1 LRPTAEQP
9 ERSDQTATSFET
21 VFPACT
27 VIFGAGASGRA
38 GAEAAALGAHR
49 VLFVCS
55 PSLSAT
61 RQAVFIR
68 ASLGDR
74 LVAELNDV
82 RAHVPSDLVD
92 TSMQQ
97 AETHTIDLVV
107 AVGGGSA
114 IGLGKAVCYRTG
126 VPQIAVPTTYA
137 GSEMT
142 PVLGITDVAEGKK
155 RTVTDPRIM
164 PRVLLYDPE
173 ATVALPPATTA
184 STGINALAHAVE
196 AVYSPTA
203 APFVAPVALEAAT
216 TIGSALPRCV
226 RDGRDLDAR
235 TDMLQAALLA
245 GFALAHA
252 GMGVHHGLC
261 HSLGG
266 RFGIPHGIANAIV
279 LPHAMRYNADAVAPE
294 SARLAGVLGAA
305 SAPDAVFDLIASVG
319 LPQRLR
325 EVGLGQDDLAV
336 VAEDAMG
343 SRAVAGNPKPIRTPD
358 QLLEILE
365 SAW

>member
-1 LRPTAEQP
+1 V
-9 ERSDQTATSFET
+9 RSDQTATSFET

-61 RQAVFIR
+61 PQAASIR

-82 RAHVPSDLVD
+82 RAHVPSDLVE
-92 TSMQQ
+92 TSVQL
-97 AETHTIDLVV
+97 AEARKIDLVV

-142 PVLGITDVAEGKK
+142 PVLGVTDVAEGRK
-155 RTVTDPRIM
+155 RTVSDPSIM
-164 PRVLLYDPE
+164 PRVVLYDPE

-184 STGINALAHAVE
+184 STGINALAHAIE
-196 AVYSPTA
+196 AVYSPAA
-203 APFVAPVALEAAT
+203 APFVAPVALEAVSA
-216 TIGSALPRCV
+216 IRVALPRCV
-226 RDGRDLDAR
+226 QDGRDLDAR
-235 TDMLQAALLA
+235 TDMLRAAFLA

-266 RFGIPHGIANAIV
+266 RFGIPHGVANAIV

-294 SARLAGVLGAA
+294 FVRLAGALGAA
-305 SAPDAVFDLIASVG
+305 SAPDAVFDLIASLG

-325 EVGLGQDDLAV
+325 EVGLDHDDLAV
-336 VAEDAMG
+336 VADDAMG

-358 QLLEILE
+358 QLLEILR